1 MIHSGAVRG
10 GGGGS
15 SSDQT
20 GCTEGGGEITSTAE
34 NVGLLLLQDVECQT
48 SCLEPHSFAKRC
60 LETSPLTAS
69 PFCRIFIG

>member
-15 SSDQT
+15 SSSSDQT
-20 GCTEGGGEITSTAE
+20 GYTEGGTKKITSTAE
-34 NVGLLLLQDVECQT
+34 NVGLLLLLQDVECQT

-60 LETSPLTAS
+60 LNE
-69 PFCRIFIG
+69 PFDC

>member
-10 GGGGS
+10 GGGGG

-20 GCTEGGGEITSTAE
+20 GCTEGGGQKITSTAE

-48 SCLEPHSFAKRC
+48 SCLEPHSFAKT
-60 LETSPLTAS
+60 LP
-69 PFCRIFIG
+69 